1 MKHCLSC
8 GCSELAHLSVGSRA
22 CLSSGCRC
30 RAYVPPAETVPE
42 GPKTWAVR
50 VDKGEQKGSY
60 IFKVEPMPYTKEEL
74 IALDA
79 TPGLIG
85 MVHATDPG
93 AAAARTWEKGCALH
107 STEEAQAQVP
117 PGLGEKDQ

>member
-1 MKHCLSC
+1 M
-8 GCSELAHLSVGSRA
+8 
-22 CLSSGCRC
+22 
-30 RAYVPPAETVPE
+30 
-42 GPKTWAVR
+42 WAVR

-60 IFKVEPMPYTKEEL
+60 IFKVEPMPYAKEEL

-85 MVHATDPG
+85 MVHAADPG

-107 STEEAQAQVP
+107 STEEAPAQAP